1 MLCRVA
7 ESVYW
12 MSRYIERAE
21 NVARFIMVNLNLS
34 LDLPGDART
43 QSKSAQWWPL
53 VVSNGDDQL
62 FLQRYDIFTRENVI
76 QFLTFDGENPNS
88 ILSCLAAARENAR
101 VVRETI
107 SVEMWEHINN
117 CYLKVRD
124 CGGLSAVLDNPYKF
138 FSQINV
144 WGQQFGGITDA
155 TMARGQGWH
164 FSQLGRCLERADKT
178 SRLVDVKYFILLPA
192 PTDIGSPHDAIQW
205 LALLRSASALAM
217 YRQRHGRVAPGHV
230 VELLILDRD
239 VPRAVLFCLEHAR
252 ESLHAVS
259 HTRYGGEGNVPEQ
272 LLDHLHA
279 DLAHAKAEEIIS
291 GGLHEFVDD
300 LQRRLNRVCD
310 AVYETFFAAFP
321 LDSSLNGFSGM
332 ATRLEPSGC

>member
-12 MSRYIERAE
+12 MSRYLERAE
-21 NVARFIMVNLNLS
+21 NVARFVLVNLNLS
-34 LDLPGDART
+34 LDMPGNAGTR
-43 QSKSAQWWPL
+43 SNSAQWWPL

-62 FLQRYDIFTRENVI
+62 FLQRYDNFTRANVI
-76 QFLTFDGENPNS
+76 HFLTFDRDNPNS

-101 VVRETI
+101 VIRETI
-107 SVEMWEHINN
+107 SAEMWEHINN
-117 CYLKVRD
+117 CYLIVRD
-124 CGGLSAVLDNPYKF
+124 YGGLSAVLDNPYGF

-178 SRLVDVKYFILLPA
+178 SRLVDVKYFILLPSPA
-192 PTDIGSPHDAIQW
+192 DVGSPSDDIQW

-217 YRQRHGRVAPGHV
+217 YRQRHGRVAPAHV

-239 VPRAVLFCLEHAR
+239 VPRAVLFCLERAR

-259 HTRYGGEGNVPEQ
+259 PTRYGEEGNVAEQ
-272 LLDHLHA
+272 LLRHLHA

-300 LQRRLNRVCD
+300 LQRRLNRICD

-321 LDSSLNGFSGM
+321 LDGSVNRTRGM
-332 ATRLEPSGC
+332 MACREPNEC